1 MPVSN
6 RDRFPD
12 VEFLP
17 DAEIRA
23 IGDVEGTTLVLVGK
37 ELGSDAI
44 VVSRAYTDDFIS
56 EDLHAVPLYE
66 LMAHTFGT
74 ITIPEEYIKL

>member
-23 IGDVEGTTLVLVGK
+23 IGDVEGITLVLVGR
-37 ELGSDAI
+37 EQGSNAP
-44 VVSRAYTDDFIS
+44 VVARAYTDNPTS

-66 LMAHTFGT
+66 LMAHTFGS
-74 ITIPEEYIKL
+74 INILEKL